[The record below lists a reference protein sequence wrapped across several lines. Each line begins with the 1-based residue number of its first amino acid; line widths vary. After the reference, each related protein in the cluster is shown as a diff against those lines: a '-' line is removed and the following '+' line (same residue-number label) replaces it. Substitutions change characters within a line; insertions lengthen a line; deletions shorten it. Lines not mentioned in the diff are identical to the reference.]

1 MKKEVKISDYDIEA
15 VMGRLLITGV
25 IISGT
30 LILFGGIYYL
40 IQHGFSIPHF
50 KTFRG
55 EPSNLRSVKQIINGV
70 IHFDSL
76 SIIQLGI
83 LLLIATPVSRV
94 IFSVIGFLFEK
105 DYLYVL
111 ISLIVLGIIAY
122 SIFSVAAG

>member
-1 MKKEVKISDYDIEA
+1 MKTINKISDFDIES

-30 LILFGGIYYL
+30 LILFGGISYL
-40 IQHGFSIPHF
+40 LQMGLSHPHF

-70 IHFDSL
+70 TNFESL
-76 SIIQLGI
+76 SIIQLGL

-94 IFSVIGFLFEK
+94 VFSVIGFLFEK
-105 DYLYVL
+105 DYLYVI
-111 ISLIVLGIIAY
+111 ISLIVLVILGY
-122 SIFSVAAG
+122 SIFSLAV

>member
-1 MKKEVKISDYDIEA
+1 MNKELKISDYDIEA
-15 VMGRLLITGV
+15 VMGKLLITGV
-25 IISGT
+25 IVSGT
-30 LILFGGIYYL
+30 FILFGGIYYL

-55 EPSNLRSVKQIINGV
+55 EPSNLRSVKQIIKGV

>member
-1 MKKEVKISDYDIEA
+1 MKKEIKISDYDIEA

-30 LILFGGIYYL
+30 LILIGGIYYL

-55 EPSNLRSVKQIINGV
+55 EPSNLRSVSQIMEGV

-76 SIIQLGI
+76 SIIQMGL
-83 LLLIATPVSRV
+83 LLLIATPVARV
-94 IFSVIGFLFEK
+94 IFAVIGFFIEK
-105 DYLYVL
+105 DFLYVA

>member
-1 MKKEVKISDYDIEA
+1 MSKELKISDYDIEA

-30 LILFGGIYYL
+30 LILLGGIYYL
-40 IQHGFSIPHF
+40 IQHGFSTPHF

-55 EPSNLRSVKQIINGV
+55 EPSNLRSVKQIIKGV

-76 SIIQLGI
+76 SIIQLGV

>member
-1 MKKEVKISDYDIEA
+1 MKKGVKISDYDIEA

-94 IFSVIGFLFEK
+94 IFSVVGFLFEK

>member
-1 MKKEVKISDYDIEA
+1 MKKEIKISDYDIEA
-15 VMGRLLITGV
+15 VMGKLLITGV
-25 IISGT
+25 IVSGT

-40 IQHGFSIPHF
+40 MQHGFSTPHF

-55 EPSNLRSVKQIINGV
+55 EPSNLRSVSQIFKGV

-76 SIIQLGI
+76 SIIQLGL
-83 LLLIATPVSRV
+83 LLLIATPISRV

-122 SIFSVAAG
+122 SIFSVATG

>member
-1 MKKEVKISDYDIEA
+1 MNHEIKMSDYDIEA
-15 VMGRLLITGV
+15 VMGKLLITGV

-30 LILFGGIYYL
+30 MILLGGIYYL

-55 EPSNLRSVKQIINGV
+55 EPSNLRSVSQILEGV

-76 SIIQLGI
+76 SIIQMGL
-83 LLLIATPVSRV
+83 LLLIATPVARV
-94 IFSVIGFLFEK
+94 IFAVIGFFIEK
-105 DYLYVL
+105 DFLYVA

>member
-1 MKKEVKISDYDIEA
+1 MKTINKISDFDIES

-30 LILFGGIYYL
+30 LILFGGISYL
-40 IQHGFSIPHF
+40 LQMGFSYPHF

-76 SIIQLGI
+76 SIIQLGL
-83 LLLIATPVSRV
+83 LLLIATPISRV

-105 DYLYVL
+105 DYLYVI
-111 ISLIVLGIIAY
+111 ISLIVLVILGY
-122 SIFSVAAG
+122 SIFSLAV